1 MTNQN
6 ACGATITIFFN
17 LKKKGKISI
26 LIYRNIGLDNG
37 EYLTAAVILYRC
49 QAVPAHTNLRGSNLD
64 SFGARRVSN
73 MEVANHSS
81 IEHRSRDFE
90 RLFF

>member
-1 MTNQN
+1 MGRMTNQN

-37 EYLTAAVILYRC
+37 EYLNLTIL
-49 QAVPAHTNLRGSNLD
+49 
-64 SFGARRVSN
+64 SFL
-73 MEVANHSS
+73 
-81 IEHRSRDFE
+81 IE
-90 RLFF
+90 

>member
-1 MTNQN
+1 M
-6 ACGATITIFFN
+6 IPFVV
-17 LKKKGKISI
+17 S
-26 LIYRNIGLDNG
+26 
-37 EYLTAAVILYRC
+37 AAVILYRC

-81 IEHRSRDFE
+81 IEYRSGDFE
-90 RLFF
+90 RFLIVLNCQTAKA